1 MIQTLQGALRVH
13 SGMQAEMF
21 VDYSDCVL
29 LCSRLLDGS
38 DVRAC
43 PCGVCLILFCVL
55 LLQGFFEL

>member
-1 MIQTLQGALRVH
+1 MQTLQGALRVL

-29 LCSRLLDGS
+29 LCSRVLDGS

-43 PCGVCLILFCVL
+43 PCGVCLILFCV
-55 LLQGFFEL
+55 